1 MARNKSY
8 HFDEETC
15 SFVEVP
21 KSRKRFW
28 LQLGAMGIL
37 VVVLASGVTW
47 GLDGVVKTPEELALF
62 DENQALQRQLRSV
75 DKRIDT
81 MSEELQK
88 LQNMDQGFYR
98 TLLNAAETSEDVM
111 QVGVGGTDPY
121 PEFNRFSTS
130 TSTIL
135 NRTATKIDQL
145 ERQILLQNESY
156 RELTSLAESHEV
168 QLSEMPAILPVNG
181 KITSGFGSR
190 FHPVLKITRPHPGL
204 DFHAPMGTPVFATG
218 NGVIEEATS
227 GAGLGRYVKMEHAT
241 AGYVTVYA
249 HLSRIAPGIRK
260 GKSIKRGEVI
270 GYSGNTGL
278 SEAPHL
284 HYEVRDLTGR
294 SLNPLF
300 FLAPSMTP
308 AAYEQLLK
316 EAENTTFLFD

>member
-1 MARNKSY
+1 MAANKFY

-21 KSRKRFW
+21 VSRKRHW
-28 LQLGAMGIL
+28 VRLGWMALFAVL
-37 VVVLASGVTW
+37 VASAITW
-47 GLDGVVKTPEELALF
+47 GLDGIVKTPEELALL

-75 DKRIDT
+75 TKRIDNVT
-81 MSEELQK
+81 EELEK
-88 LQNMDQGFYR
+88 LQSMDQDFYR
-98 TLLNAAETSEDVM
+98 TLLNAGETSEDVL
-111 QVGVGGTDPY
+111 QAGVGGSDPY

-135 NRTATKIDQL
+135 TRTATKIDRL

-156 RELTSLAESHEV
+156 RELTSLAEAHEI
-168 QLSEMPAILPVNG
+168 QLQEMPAILPVNG
-181 KITSGFGSR
+181 RITSGFGSR

-204 DFHAPMGTPVFATG
+204 DFHAPIGTPVYATG

-227 GAGLGRYVKMEHAT
+227 GAGLGRYVKIEHAT

-249 HLSRIAPGIRK
+249 HLSRIAPGLRK
-260 GKSIKRGEVI
+260 GKSIKRGDII
-270 GYSGNTGL
+270 GYSGNSGL
-278 SEAPHL
+278 SAAPHL
-284 HYEVRDLTGR
+284 HYEVRDLSGR
-294 SLNPLF
+294 TLNPLF

-316 EAENTTFLFD
+316 DAESTTLLFD